1 VRKPNILIVES
12 DDDTRERYTEY
23 LDARGFFVEAFS
35 TADEALRSAKPAD
48 AVVTALA
55 LRGSIDGIQFIA
67 RTREREARRTPIVV
81 VTCRDF
87 ASERQ
92 RAMTA
97 GADLFL
103 PKPCLPDLLIG
114 ELRRVIAAGDA
125 CRTSVA
131 HSDGVM

>member
-1 VRKPNILIVES
+1 LHSDYDWLEQPVRTPNILIVES
-12 DDDTRERYTEY
+12 DDDTRELYAEY
-23 LDARGFFVEAFS
+23 LDARGFSVEAFS
-35 TADEALRSAKPAD
+35 TADGALRSAKPTD

-55 LRGSIDGIQFIA
+55 LRGSMDGIQFIA

-87 ASERQ
+87 AAERQ
-92 RAMTA
+92 RAMMA

-103 PKPCLPDLLIG
+103 PKPCLPELLIG

-125 CRTSVA
+125 
-131 HSDGVM
+131 